1 MEVTISLS
9 TIIAICTTITAVVGA
24 WKIVSKPQKDRKEL
38 DEKIAKMLD
47 NDKQH
52 LDKLD
57 KTVEDIKELLA
68 FQSDMTYQMLDH
80 MATNN
85 NTGGMKKALDNY
97 NEHFRRNL

>member
-9 TIIAICTTITAVVGA
+9 TIIAICTTITAIVSA
-24 WKIVSKPQKDRKEL
+24 WKIVSKPQKDRKEQ
-38 DEKIAKMLD
+38 DEKVMKMLD

-57 KTVEDIKELLA
+57 KAIEDIKELLA

>member
-24 WKIVSKPQKDRKEL
+24 YKIVSKPQKDRKEL

-52 LDKLD
+52 LDRLD
-57 KTVEDIKELLA
+57 KAVEDIKEHLT
-68 FQSDMTYQMLDH
+68 FQSDMTYAMLSH

-85 NTGGMKKALDNY
+85 ATGEMRRALDEY
-97 NEHFRRNL
+97 NSHFRRNL